1 MRRHIGHVLTTAG
14 AVAGASLL
22 TVGLA
27 APGAA
32 SAATSTARSQA
43 PVIYTTSQAGFLT
56 GGGRWFRYI
65 GATVVVPPVPAKAG
79 NAGYAELVLGGTGV
93 TPASLGVK
101 AGGGPASIG
110 WNAVG
115 GLFGMGG
122 GTMSGISPNAG
133 DVLALSIYYD
143 RAGHDSFTATDY
155 TQGVSH
161 TVTVPSAA
169 DVVYTAA
176 EAAGVVSNATVSAP
190 AASIRLWSFTGGHV
204 TTYSGT
210 RGTLTGPWTTTMV
223 VDTTTGTAAGH
234 LVTSPGPLWNSGQ
247 NFGVWLRPTA

>member
-1 MRRHIGHVLTTAG
+1 MRRHIRRVMATAG
-14 AVAGASLL
+14 TVAGATLL
-22 TVGLA
+22 AVGLA
-27 APGAA
+27 GPGAA
-32 SAATSTARSQA
+32 SAATSSAHSQA
-43 PVIYTTSQAGFLT
+43 PVIYTSNQAGYLVA
-56 GGGRWFRYI
+56 GGRWFRYI
-65 GATVVVPPVPAKAG
+65 GATVVVPPVPAKTG

-101 AGGGPASIG
+101 AGGGAASVG
-110 WNAVG
+110 WNSVG

-122 GTMSGISPNAG
+122 GTMTGISPNVG

-143 RAGHDSFTATDY
+143 RAGHDFFTATDY
-155 TQGVSH
+155 TMGVSQ
-161 TVTVPSAA
+161 TVSVPSPP

-190 AASIRLWSFTGGHV
+190 TASIRLWSFTGGHV

-210 RGTLTGPWTTTMV
+210 RGTLSGPWTTTTV
-223 VDTTTGTAAGH
+223 VNTTTGTAGGQ
-234 LVTSPGPLWNSGQ
+234 LVTSPGPLWSSGQ